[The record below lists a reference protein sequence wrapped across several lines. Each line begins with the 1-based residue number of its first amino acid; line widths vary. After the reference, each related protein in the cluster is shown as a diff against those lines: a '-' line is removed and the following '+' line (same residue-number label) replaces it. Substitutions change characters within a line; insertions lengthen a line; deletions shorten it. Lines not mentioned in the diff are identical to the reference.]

1 LLFKYLTNEKLIL
14 LSALFIF
21 AFSSDDSN
29 NNDNNSNNDD
39 RELYSIITINNV
51 ATPAEFRYDFAGNTT
66 MLYIPQEENQTTG
79 STSYQTET
87 TFFTALATGLY
98 GVNIYING
106 SLPGEFGLDGSP
118 SINCANVIIET
129 FLDEEL
135 KDTRTLQIGYTS
147 ISPIEY
153 CDNSLAD
160 HKYNTTL
167 YINLD

>member
-1 LLFKYLTNEKLIL
+1 MKKLIL
-14 LSALFIF
+14 LTFALSLF
-21 AFSSDDSN
+21 ACDGGDD
-29 NNDNNSNNDD
+29 NDNNSNNDD

-66 MLYIPQEENQTTG
+66 ILYIPQEENQATG

-118 SINCANVIIET
+118 SINCADVIIET
-129 FLDEEL
+129 F
-135 KDTRTLQIGYTS
+135 
-147 ISPIEY
+147 
-153 CDNSLAD
+153 
-160 HKYNTTL
+160 
-167 YINLD
+167 